1 MDQIILIAEKE
12 PLALVSPRAQALV
25 NAARILP
32 AALDVGRI
40 VWAVAGE
47 GLAARLCTRARGD
60 TDALHAFAWP
70 VVSRAGRRGAEQ
82 EGEERGEI
90 LWFHDAL

>member
-12 PLALVSPRAQALV
+12 PLALVRPRAQALV
-25 NAARILP
+25 HAARILP

-47 GLAARLCTRARGD
+47 GLAARL
-60 TDALHAFAWP
+60 
-70 VVSRAGRRGAEQ
+70 
-82 EGEERGEI
+82 
-90 LWFHDAL
+90 